1 MKRNIEREIF
11 NIHSES
17 DFNDLAIE
25 IFRYQAESNIVYKKF
40 LEESGVNIPDIKSV
54 SDIPFLPVSLF
65 KREKIVSGEFEPEL
79 IFKSSGTTVGDRS
92 LHLIKSLDLY
102 EKSFTE
108 GFRYFYGDPSSIAIF
123 ALLPSYLETGN
134 SSLVYMTNRL
144 ISFNG
149 EKRGGFFLDDHD
161 NLISQLDD
169 NLSAGKKV
177 MLLGV
182 TYALLDLASSV
193 NRDLEGLIVVETGGM
208 KGRRKEMVREEVHS
222 IIKKAFNIESVHSE
236 YGMTELLSQ
245 AWSDGEGIFRAPPWM
260 KILIR
265 DASIPGC
272 IIGSGMNGGI
282 NIIDLANIH
291 SCSFIETADLGM
303 SFDDGS
309 FSVRGRFDSSDIR
322 GCNLLV

>member
-1 MKRNIEREIF
+1 MNRNIEREIF

-17 DFNDLAIE
+17 DFNELAIE

-40 LEESGVNIPDIKSV
+40 LQESGTNIPDIKSV
-54 SDIPFLPVSLF
+54 ADIPFLPISLF
-65 KREKIVSGEFEPEL
+65 KSKKIVSGEFDPEI

-92 LHLIKSLDLY
+92 LHLLKSLDLY

-108 GFRYFYGDPSSIAIF
+108 GFRYFYGDPSSIVIF

-134 SSLVYMTNRL
+134 SSLVYMANRL
-144 ISFNG
+144 ISFNVD
-149 EKRGGFFLDDHD
+149 KKGGFFLGDHE
-161 NLISQLDD
+161 NLISQLNDT
-169 NLSAGKKV
+169 LSAGKKV

-182 TYALLDLASSV
+182 TYALLDLASYG
-193 NRDLEGLIVVETGGM
+193 NMDLEGLIVVETGGM

-245 AWSDGEGIFRAPPWM
+245 AWSYGQGIFRTPPWM

-265 DASIPGC
+265 DASVPGC
-272 IIGSGMNGGI
+272 IIGSGINGGI
-282 NIIDLANIH
+282 NIIDLANIY
-291 SCSFIETADLGM
+291 SCSFIETADLGV
-303 SFDDGS
+303 SYDNGS
-309 FSVRGRFDSSDIR
+309 FEVRGRFDSSDIR